1 MTCVAAVTL
10 LDQSTK
16 KNNPF
21 LKTMVLDKK
30 KTQSQ
35 SVSQCS
41 QHFSN
46 SFHPKGCVHLEVQ
59 VVREI
64 RTVAELAPGQKS
76 KIGRRRKSKTCFR
89 KQGASMSLELVCFC
103 HHSYMLHSNWIMFNL
118 LHA

>member
-1 MTCVAAVTL
+1 
-10 LDQSTK
+10 
-16 KNNPF
+16 
-21 LKTMVLDKK
+21 MVLDK

-64 RTVAELAPGQKS
+64 RTVAELANGQKLKKKEEEKVKPAFES
-76 KIGRRRKSKTCFR
+76 KVLPCLSSSCVFVIILICYTPIGSCSTY
-89 KQGASMSLELVCFC
+89 
-103 HHSYMLHSNWIMFNL
+103 YMLDGWIKWQL
-118 LHA
+118 SVE